1 MRSYH
6 NFTNLDQISS
16 SESRLKNQFLNKIDD
31 QEFADGFVNLEL
43 DEIYFVLLRLVL
55 PAAPDWDWDQM
66 KSGNKKM
73 RKYRKDTNRSDEIN
87 CGNWKMRKYRM
98 HTNRRPSY
106 TAYTVNTA

>member
-1 MRSYH
+1 MGDK
-6 NFTNLDQISS
+6 L
-16 SESRLKNQFLNKIDD
+16 DD

-43 DEIYFVLLRLVL
+43 DEIYFVLLSLVL

-87 CGNWKMRKYRM
+87 CG
-98 HTNRRPSY
+98 
-106 TAYTVNTA
+106 